1 MISTSSGLVS
11 LVGAGP
17 GAPDLLTLRAA
28 DRLRRADLV
37 LYDALVPPAIVA
49 TATQAQRFCVGKR
62 ASRKSVQQET
72 IIRVM
77 VRAAQRGRRVVR
89 LKCGDPFVLGRG
101 GEEALALKAAGIHF
115 EIVPGLTS
123 AVTAPAWAGIPVTHR
138 GITSAFIV
146 VSGHD
151 ASSFQPALETIGPET
166 VTVVVLM
173 GMAQRVTVAD
183 CLLKRGWPPETPAAV
198 ALGATTDDGQCWI
211 GTLAELKTMQA
222 AFDTTLPGTIVVGH
236 VVRLHAGLAG
246 TTGSE
251 KRALDERLAASA
263 HLASNRTKAD

>member
-1 MISTSSGLVS
+1 MVNTPSGLVS

-17 GAPDLLTLRAA
+17 GAPDMLTLRAA

-37 LYDALVPPAIVA
+37 LYDALVPPAIIA
-49 TATQAQRFCVGKR
+49 GAAQAQRFCVGKR

-123 AVTAPAWAGIPVTHR
+123 AVAAPAWAGIPVTHR
-138 GITSAFIV
+138 GLASAFMV

-151 ASSFQPALETIGPET
+151 ASSFQPALEAITPET
-166 VTVVVLM
+166 VTVVILM
-173 GMAQRVTVAD
+173 GMAQRIVIAD
-183 CLLKRGWPPETPAAV
+183 YLLERGWPPDTPAAV
-198 ALGATTDDGQCWI
+198 VLGATTESGRSWI
-211 GTLAELKTMQA
+211 GTLTELKTMQA
-222 AFDTTLPGTIVVGH
+222 PFDTTLPGTIVVGH
-236 VVRLHAGLAG
+236 VVRLHTGLAG

-251 KRALDERLAASA
+251 TGALDDRLAAA
-263 HLASNRTKAD
+263 APLARNRTKAD